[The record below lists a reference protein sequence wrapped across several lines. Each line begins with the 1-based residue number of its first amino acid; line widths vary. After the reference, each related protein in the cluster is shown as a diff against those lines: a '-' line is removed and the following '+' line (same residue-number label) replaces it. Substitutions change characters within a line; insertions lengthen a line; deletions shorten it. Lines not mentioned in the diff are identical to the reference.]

1 MPYRAVLSIESRLA
15 SFSVRKLGEK
25 CRLLAAQ
32 SMEALYESSQFRT
45 VRLASIPIS
54 SSGGSMNTAFIL
66 MAQYNGRAIIPLE
79 QICKDY
85 FTHLTT
91 AMFQRKV
98 MAGQIKIPI
107 TRMEPSQKSAKGIHI
122 TDLAAYLDLQR
133 EAAVKECNQLNGFR
147 RAS

>member
-1 MPYRAVLSIESRLA
+1 
-15 SFSVRKLGEK
+15 
-25 CRLLAAQ
+25 
-32 SMEALYESSQFRT
+32 
-45 VRLASIPIS
+45 
-54 SSGGSMNTAFIL
+54 MNTAFIL
-66 MAQYNGRAIIPLE
+66 MAQYNGRAIISLE
-79 QICKDY
+79 QVCKDY

-91 AMFQRKV
+91 DMFQRKV

-133 EAAVKECNQLNGFR
+133 EAAVKEFNQLNGYR